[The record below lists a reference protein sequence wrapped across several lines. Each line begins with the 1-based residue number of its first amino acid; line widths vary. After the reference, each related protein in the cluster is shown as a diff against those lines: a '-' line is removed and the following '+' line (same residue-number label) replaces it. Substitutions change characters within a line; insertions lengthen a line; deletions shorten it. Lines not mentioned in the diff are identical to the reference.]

1 MPNRVVSIYERVNGN
16 RKPTW
21 RAVEIPELKKDGG
34 LYLKDNITG
43 QFYISWYDGTDS
55 KGRPRK
61 CWEKVKGLSRKEGVH
76 LSQALTAKGAKEWEL
91 EHPERVK
98 EEAPE
103 NSRPTIDAGA
113 YRYLQQLAGHNL
125 TLKEHRHA
133 LEEFQNWFGGR
144 KYVDQITRA
153 DLLSFKSYLERTKEN
168 SEITAVWKI
177 IRVNKFYK
185 WALNKK
191 PGDGLVKT
199 TEFKDVLRR
208 KPKVE
213 VYGPEELKKFFAACN
228 PVQFVL
234 FQLYYKCGLRNK
246 ELAHLEWTDIDIKR
260 RELDIRRKRLQNGDE
275 KKAWAPKHGSE
286 GVIVFPA
293 SLVPLLED
301 LKKEAKCNLVFPTR
315 NRRVNIKLLDQCKL
329 VAGRAG
335 LDEAKCK
342 IKSFRATF
350 ATNRLRSGYDLATVR
365 EQLRHRDLKSIEHY
379 LDYVKNEEL
388 IATGK
393 VDSGWDV

>member
-1 MPNRVVSIYERVNGN
+1 MPNRAVSIYEVLKQNGT
-16 RKPTW
+16 RSW
-21 RAVEIPELKKDGG
+21 RAVEIPTRQKPLGKGF
-34 LYLKDNITG
+34 YQKDNRRG
-43 QFYISWYDGTDS
+43 SFYISWYEGT
-55 KGRPRK
+55 RK
-61 CWEKVKGLSRKEGVH
+61 RFKKVKGDSLELAVSAAEGK
-76 LSQALTAKGAKEWEL
+76 SWEL
-91 EHPERVK
+91 LHPERVK
-98 EEAPE
+98 EDIPDDE
-103 NSRPTIDAGA
+103 RLTIAGGI
-113 YRYLQQLAGHNL
+113 YRYLEQMAGSNL
-125 TLKEHRHA
+125 TIKEHRHA
-133 LEEFQNWFGGR
+133 LEGFQRWTSSTL
-144 KYVDQITRA
+144 VEQITRA
-153 DLLSFKSYLERTKEN
+153 ELLRFKDYLQRTRKNDEL
-168 SEITAVWKI
+168 TAVWKL

-185 WALNKK
+185 WAMKK
-191 PGDGLVKT
+191 GPGEGLIKT
-199 TEFKDVLRR
+199 TEFKSVLNR
-208 KPKVE
+208 KPKID
-213 VYGPEELKKFFAACN
+213 VYSKKDLENFFAACN

-246 ELAHLEWTDIDIKR
+246 ELAHLEWADIDLQR
-260 RELDIRRKRLQNGDE
+260 REIDIRRKRLQNGDE
-275 KKAWAPKHGSE
+275 KKVWAPKHGSE

-301 LKKEAKCNLVFPTR
+301 LKKKATCNLVFPTR

-329 VAGRAG
+329 VAARAG
-335 LDEAKCK
+335 LDEAKFK

>member
-1 MPNRVVSIYERVNGN
+1 MPNRAVSIYAVVKQNGM
-16 RKPTW
+16 RSW
-21 RAVEIPELKKDGG
+21 RAVEIPARQKPLGGG
-34 LYLKDNITG
+34 LYLKDDQRG
-43 QFYISWYDGTDS
+43 DFYISWYE
-55 KGRPRK
+55 GRRK
-61 CWEKVKGLSRKEGVH
+61 RFKKVKGNFLSSAISAAE
-76 LSQALTAKGAKEWEL
+76 AKTWEL
-91 EHPERVK
+91 VHPERVK
-98 EEAPE
+98 EEVPDDE
-103 NSRPTIDAGA
+103 RLTIAGGV
-113 YRYLQQLAGHNL
+113 YRYLEQMAGSNL
-125 TLKEHRHA
+125 TIKEHRHA
-133 LEEFQNWFGGR
+133 LEEFHRWTSGTF
-144 KYVDQITRA
+144 VEQITRA
-153 DLLSFKSYLERTKEN
+153 ELLRFKDYLQRTRKNDEL
-168 SEITAVWKI
+168 TAVWKL

-185 WALNKK
+185 WAMKK
-191 PGDGLVKT
+191 GPGEGLIKT
-199 TEFKDVLRR
+199 TEFKSVLNR
-208 KPKVE
+208 KPKIE
-213 VYGPEELKKFFAACN
+213 VYSKEDLEKFFAACN
-228 PVQFVL
+228 QVQFVL

-246 ELAHLEWTDIDIKR
+246 ELAHLEWADIDLQR
-260 RELDIRRKRLQNGDE
+260 REIDIRRKRLQDGDE

-301 LKKEAKCNLVFPTR
+301 LKKKGTCNLVFPTR